1 MHNTSRRERYFGSF
15 TLAVVA
21 TIAATIFLTES
32 SPLAYAS
39 GATATPAPTLAAAAV
54 TDSASLV
61 SYVAVKASAARP
73 ATPTTVPKATAKKKT
88 AVVPYK
94 FGTKK
99 YNLWFARKYM
109 KAKYRWNSTQYGC
122 LAKMWKRESGWNQL
136 AYNRS
141 GAQGIPQAMPGKK
154 MAKFGKDWRTNPVT
168 QIKWG
173 LNYIKH
179 VYRSPCSAWGFW
191 QNHQWY

>member
-1 MHNTSRRERYFGSF
+1 MRYPSRHSRHFGGL

-21 TIAATIFLTES
+21 TIAATVFLTES

-39 GATATPAPTLAAAAV
+39 GSAAAPAATRVALTATH
-54 TDSASLV
+54 SASLA
-61 SYVAVKASAARP
+61 SFAAGKSSATKAATPKPTPKAAVKKKAAV
-73 ATPTTVPKATAKKKT
+73 A
-88 AVVPYK
+88 PYK
-94 FGTKK
+94 VGTKK
-99 YNLWFARKYM
+99 YNLWFARTYM
-109 KAKYRWNSTQYGC
+109 KAKYKWNSTQFVC
-122 LAKMWKRESGWNQL
+122 LTKMWVRESGWSQF

-173 LNYIKH
+173 LDYIKH
-179 VYRSPCSAWGFW
+179 VYNSPCSAWNFW